1 MPEKSPGYV
10 KNVDALIEQTDP
22 GEVAAFYGYQWPPTS
37 GSEVRLECPVA
48 ECEPSSYGK
57 LAVNVSDPANKIHC
71 HSCGVRGNLLVLMWI
86 MKHQCPPD
94 GGRLRGAQFKE
105 MVGDLQTIRQGQF
118 SDAPV
123 ARSGTEESTVHKT
136 VEQPQ
141 ANTPLKDSENERTR
155 ELVDLH
161 LKGTVDP
168 AEMTPAAAGY
178 FRERPFLTPQMCAKW
193 HVAYLAASVKSTLRD
208 RVIYAIHSVGGDQL
222 AWVGRDPGYEAK
234 QSKWTRTQAGKEPIK
249 HRFPS
254 QKYFRRGL
262 EFFGQQSHRLR
273 ETGYRETI
281 AEIGILVVEGMNDV
295 IRLDSLETPSVA
307 VMSNRITGQQVKKIV
322 RWARRL
328 AGGKISV
335 MFDNDE
341 GGQEG
346 ARQAVWELS
355 QHVPVQTAWSVE
367 MFDGRF
373 ADRQPES
380 LSLEEWQTVR
390 ESLRSRWN
398 KA

>member
-1 MPEKSPGYV
+1 
-10 KNVDALIEQTDP
+10 
-22 GEVAAFYGYQWPPTS
+22 
-37 GSEVRLECPVA
+37 
-48 ECEPSSYGK
+48 
-57 LAVNVSDPANKIHC
+57 
-71 HSCGVRGNLLVLMWI
+71 
-86 MKHQCPPD
+86 
-94 GGRLRGAQFKE
+94 
-105 MVGDLQTIRQGQF
+105 
-118 SDAPV
+118 
-123 ARSGTEESTVHKT
+123 
-136 VEQPQ
+136 
-141 ANTPLKDSENERTR
+141 
-155 ELVDLH
+155 
-161 LKGTVDP
+161 
-168 AEMTPAAAGY
+168 
-178 FRERPFLTPQMCAKW
+178 
-193 HVAYLAASVKSTLRD
+193 
-208 RVIYAIHSVGGDQL
+208 
-222 AWVGRDPGYEAK
+222 
-234 QSKWTRTQAGKEPIK
+234 
-249 HRFPS
+249 
-254 QKYFRRGL
+254 
-262 EFFGQQSHRLR
+262 
-273 ETGYRETI
+273 
-281 AEIGILVVEGMNDV
+281 MNDV